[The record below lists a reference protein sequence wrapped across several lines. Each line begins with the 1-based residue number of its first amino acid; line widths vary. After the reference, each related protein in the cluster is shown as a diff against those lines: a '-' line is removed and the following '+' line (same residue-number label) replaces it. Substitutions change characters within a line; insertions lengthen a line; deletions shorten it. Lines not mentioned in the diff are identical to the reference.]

1 MIVEVLFPE
10 ICNLYGDLMNVEYLQ
25 RCCGEIEVVN
35 TGLHDE
41 PYFVNDRPALIYMG
55 STTEQGQELAA
66 AALMQYKE
74 RIFQL
79 VGKSVPF
86 LLTGNALE
94 IFGKEILCEDGRSIP
109 CLGIYNTVA
118 KRDMLHRYNA
128 PWLGKFREMDIV
140 GYKSQFGHSWGE
152 NQRFPLFETV
162 RGDGLNPETKA
173 EGIRVNKL
181 MATYLIGPVIVLNPE
196 FAKFVL
202 GMMGVEEPKL
212 IFEEAMR
219 DAFDFRV
226 QEFNSAE
233 QEF

>member
-1 MIVEVLFPE
+1 M
-10 ICNLYGDLMNVEYLQ
+10 
-25 RCCGEIEVVN
+25 
-35 TGLHDE
+35 
-41 PYFVNDRPALIYMG
+41 
-55 STTEQGQELAA
+55 
-66 AALMQYKE
+66 
-74 RIFQL
+74 
-79 VGKSVPF
+79 
-86 LLTGNALE
+86 
-94 IFGKEILCEDGRSIP
+94 
-109 CLGIYNTVA
+109 A
-118 KRDMLHRYNA
+118 KRDMMHRYNA
-128 PWLGKFREMDIV
+128 PWLGKFRDMDMV

>member
-10 ICNLYGDLMNVEYLQ
+10 ICNLYGDLMNIEYLQ

-35 TGLHDE
+35 TGLRDE
-41 PYFVNDRPALIYMG
+41 PYFVKERPAMIYMG
-55 STTEQGQELAA
+55 STTEQGQALAA

-79 VGKSVPF
+79 VGKGVPF

-94 IFGKEILCEDGRSIP
+94 IFGKEILCEDGEVIP
-109 CLGIYNTVA
+109 CLGIYNTTA
-118 KRDMLHRYNA
+118 KRDRMHRYNA
-128 PWLGKFREMDIV
+128 PWLGTFRGEEVM

-152 NQRFPLFETV
+152 NQRFPLFETI

-181 MATYLIGPVIVLNPE
+181 MATYLLGPVVALNPP
-196 FAKFVL
+196 FAKYVL
-202 GMMGVEEPKL
+202 GVLGVENPSL
-212 IFEEAMR
+212 AFAEAAE
-219 DAFDFRV
+219 DAFRFRIEELKRP
-226 QEFNSAE
+226 QQKF
-233 QEF
+233 